1 MAMIAYNAIGCTAL
15 AWWWWGKALAVMPA
29 SRAGQI
35 VTLTP
40 VFAVIIGALWAGEPL
55 TPGTAA
61 SVVLI
66 CLGIVLALR
75 GRRSALLP
83 PANPE
88 VQRAR
93 E

>member
-1 MAMIAYNAIGCTAL
+1 MAMIAYNSIACTAL